1 MPKIILLIVIGVV
14 LILWGK
20 HGLDVGHIVGLGR
33 NTGQI
38 YLSERPFYFYLIIFL
53 WHFIPGTIAILYALF
68 LIRKK

>member
-1 MPKIILLIVIGVV
+1 MPKAILMVIIGII

-20 HGLDVGHIVGLGR
+20 HGLDVGHIVGFSR
-33 NTGQI
+33 HTGHV
-38 YLSERPFYFYLIIFL
+38 YLSDNPFNFYLKIIL